1 MANTVARGKGSMF
14 YQSDKWIK
22 SDMVRTKINVD
33 AAIFTNFGAVS
44 AVLRNWNGLF
54 LGGYVIPVRN

>member
-22 SDMVRTKINVD
+22 SDMVWTKINVD
-33 AAIFTNFGAVS
+33 AAIFTNFEAVS
-44 AVLRNWNGLF
+44 IVLRKWNGLSW
-54 LGGYVIPVRN
+54 VDM